1 MQKFRDIKNSWTVRN
16 FQLVII
22 LGLLA
27 GILIQSFGLLDY
39 LPKAEAITYVK
50 PEPVCLNIDCEI
62 MERTNRIYTENQDTY
77 KEQARLEAIREINIV
92 LQGKVPE
99 SPYVDYEELEE
110 NYGY

>member
-1 MQKFRDIKNSWTVRN
+1 MQKIRNSWTYRH
-16 FQLVII
+16 FQFVII
-22 LGLLA
+22 LGLVT

-39 LPKAEAITYVK
+39 FPKAEAVTYIK
-50 PEPVCLNIDCEI
+50 SEPACLSIDCEI
-62 MERTNRIYTENQDTY
+62 LERTARIYEENQDTY

-110 NYGY
+110 AYGY